1 MNFSGNKFLKEVIP
15 IMKKNTR
22 RLLSILTLGALS
34 ASLALSGGCGK
45 EDDETYVAVIIKS
58 QSQYW
63 EATKQGVEDAGNEMD
78 IRITYEAPEKE
89 DVEAQIQYV
98 NNAIAN
104 KADAII
110 IAPAEDT
117 DELAEA
123 LKKARNNNIPVI
135 AIDTELREETR
146 NSCIS
151 TNSTY
156 AGAIAGRKAYE
167 LLGGTGSIGIVT
179 HQPTSP
185 LAIARKAGF
194 EEQIKEYQ
202 ENAQTGED
210 GTESASSLN
219 IVATES
225 GDGDLAKT
233 MEATKKIINDH
244 PDVKF
249 IFATNQTTTRGVCR
263 AIDEL
268 GKADE
273 VDVIGF
279 DNFTAKDDCKSSAE
293 YVDSGVLDGFI
304 LQNPYNMGYLGIR
317 YARDLIDGQNIA
329 SAIDTGAT
337 LVTKDNIND
346 SDVKLIMN
354 PMGN

>member
-1 MNFSGNKFLKEVIP
+1 
-15 IMKKNTR
+15 MKKHTK
-22 RLLSILTLGALS
+22 RLMSILTLGALT
-34 ASLALSGGCGK
+34 ASLTLTSGCGK
-45 EDDETYVAVIIKS
+45 NDNDKDYIAVIIKS
-58 QSQYW
+58 RSQYW
-63 EATKQGVEDAGNEMD
+63 EATKKGVEDAGEEMN

-89 DVEAQIQYV
+89 DVEAQINYV
-98 NNAIAN
+98 NNAITN

-135 AIDTELREETR
+135 AIDTELREEER

-151 TNSTY
+151 TNNTY

-167 LLGGTGSIGIVT
+167 LLGGAGNIGIVT

-185 LAIARKAGF
+185 LAIARKGGF

-202 ENAQTGED
+202 VDAGTDADGNALPP
-210 GTESASSLN
+210 SIN

-225 GDGDLAKT
+225 GDGDLEKT
-233 MEATKKIINDH
+233 VAATQKLINDH
-244 PDVKF
+244 PDVEF

-268 GKADE
+268 GMADT

-279 DNFTAKDDCKSSAE
+279 DNFTAKDKCKSSGE
-293 YVDSGVLDGFI
+293 YIDSGVLDGFI

-317 YARDLIDGQNIA
+317 YARDLINGQNIA
-329 SAIDTGAT
+329 STIDTGAT

-346 SDVKLIMN
+346 SDVQLIMN
-354 PMGN
+354 PMKN